1 MAGWFEGNH
10 RLLQSLWESLEIS
23 SAYHASLVIVSSK
36 FGQLL
41 ELGHVFI
48 QLSPLHSE
56 FEEFL
61 LGSFSAHDILE
72 ILGEVVN
79 HSVPDPFIHVPSS
92 SVKVSV
98 QLSGNFLDPKV
109 HFGPPKVPKEE
120 HGPGHWVMHNPSLL
134 VDPLVHA
141 PAGHELLHLIS
152 ISCENF
158 WFLAD
163 HFI

>member
-61 LGSFSAHDILE
+61 LGLFLAHDILE
-72 ILGEVVN
+72 VLGEVIN
-79 HSVPDPFIHVPSS
+79 HGVPDPFICVPSPC
-92 SVKVSV
+92 V
-98 QLSGNFLDPKV
+98 QV
-109 HFGPPKVPKEE
+109 
-120 HGPGHWVMHNPSLL
+120 
-134 VDPLVHA
+134 A
-141 PAGHELLHLIS
+141 I
-152 ISCENF
+152 
-158 WFLAD
+158 
-163 HFI
+163 